1 LGGSVVT
8 LSNGALRADWRA
20 ARVRLAS
27 FWKRLDV
34 RGTFFWSEIV
44 NPIANVTLTVQPSL
58 ITR

>member
-1 LGGSVVT
+1 MVT